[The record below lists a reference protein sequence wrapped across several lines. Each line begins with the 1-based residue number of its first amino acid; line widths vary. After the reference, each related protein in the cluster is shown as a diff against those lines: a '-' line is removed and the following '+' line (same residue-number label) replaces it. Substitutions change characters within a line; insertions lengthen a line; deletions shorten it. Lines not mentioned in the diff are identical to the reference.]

1 GARAVVNLAYARDAS
16 PFEVYPATRR
26 LMHLV
31 DRTREA
37 TGASRLIHISTLAV
51 FGYRFER
58 PPWPLAV
65 KWRPADPYIESKIY
79 AERLLLRAAARGSD
93 DLAIVRLGNVIGPAA
108 PIWIASLAQRIL
120 EARPV
125 GYTSGLGYANAT
137 SIDNVGSYICEL
149 VRCPSS
155 DLADMG

>member
-1 GARAVVNLAYARDAS
+1 
-16 PFEVYPATRR
+16 
-26 LMHLV
+26 
-31 DRTREA
+31 
-37 TGASRLIHISTLAV
+37 
-51 FGYRFER
+51 FER

-155 DLADMG
+155 DLADMGTFHHLAEFSGYSWREILDRVAAIVGKRYVLVEPATRPHTFSVASARGVLMGL